1 MSTKKWRICIFSLF
15 RDSEEVLPQC
25 LSSLES
31 IEKNTD
37 AEFEYYFYEND
48 SKDNTVSILK
58 DWMQNR
64 TGSFISETLHA
75 PKFGST
81 LDPQRMILLSRVRNK
96 MLSLDVRKNSDYS
109 IIFDS
114 DVIFNGDIVN
124 EFLFHKD
131 LNFSMLT
138 PNIRQDVPCKMS
150 LSTNDSYYDS
160 SILFDKQ
167 NINCM
172 TWSDNPFYEK
182 LDRENYA
189 NNKPIEVNR
198 AFGSFAFLKT
208 KYLKKC
214 NWNSQGESEHWS
226 FCDQLNKLAPIYF
239 IPSIRPQV
247 HIQQKN
253 WPHEQKV
260 VDHQKILLKNKW
272 NRFLWKNNVQPIQ

>member
-1 MSTKKWRICIFSLF
+1 MSTKKMRICIFSLF

-25 LSSLES
+25 LSSLEL

-48 SKDNTVSILK
+48 SKDNTVSILENWLK
-58 DWMQNR
+58 DR
-64 TGSFISETLHA
+64 SGIFTSEILNV

-81 LDPQRMILLSRVRNK
+81 LDPQRMILMSKVRNK
-96 MLSLDVRKNSDYS
+96 MLSLDIHKNSDYS

-114 DVIFNGDIVN
+114 DVIFHGGIVN
-124 EFLFHKD
+124 EFLSYKH

-150 LSTNDSYYDS
+150 LATNDSYYDS

-172 TWSDNPFYEK
+172 TWSDNPFYDK

-208 KYLKKC
+208 KYLKEC

-226 FCDQLNKLAPIYF
+226 FCDQLKKLAPIYF

-247 HIQQKN
+247 HIEQKK
-253 WPHEQKV
+253 WPHEQRV
-260 VDHQKILLKNKW
+260 IDHQKILLKNKW